1 MATGPEP
8 HPMDDKMTSPEQNS
22 AALSGEARLR
32 QRSRRI
38 RNIWIGAL
46 GFGLIAGAVFGLA
59 EGSGALHLSPLVFWL
74 IVAVLAAGV
83 VAVNV
88 WFIRGVDEVEVMDNL
103 WAGFAGLNAHIVIAA
118 GWTAAASRGFAPA
131 PDVLGVMVATLVITL
146 LAYGALK
153 VRRRLG

>member
-1 MATGPEP
+1 
-8 HPMDDKMTSPEQNS
+8 MTSPEQNS

-38 RNIWIGAL
+38 RNIWIKAL
-46 GFGLIAGAVFGLA
+46 GFSFILGLVYGVAG
-59 EGSGALHLSPLVFWL
+59 GSGTLHLSPPVFWL
-74 IVAVLAAGV
+74 MVVASVAGL

-88 WFIRGVDEVEVMDNL
+88 WFMRGVDEVEVMDNL

-131 PDVLGVMVATLVITL
+131 PDVLGVMVATLVVTL

>member
-8 HPMDDKMTSPEQNS
+8 LPKDDNMTSPEPNS
-22 AALSGEARLR
+22 TALSGEARLR

-46 GFGLIAGAVFGLA
+46 GFAFIAGAGFGLA
-59 EGSGALHLSPLVFWL
+59 EGSGTLQLSPLVFWL
-74 IVAVLAAGV
+74 FLAALAAGV

-88 WFIRGVDEVEVMDNL
+88 WFMRGVDEVEVMDNL
-103 WAGFAGLNAHIVIAA
+103 WAGFAGLNAHIVIGA
-118 GWTAAASRGFAPA
+118 GWIAAASRGFAPA
-131 PDVLGVMVATLVITL
+131 PNVPGVMAATLVVTL

-153 VRRRLG
+153 LRRRLG

>member
-1 MATGPEP
+1 
-8 HPMDDKMTSPEQNS
+8 MTSPEQNS

-46 GFGLIAGAVFGLA
+46 GFGFIVGAVFGLA
-59 EGSGALHLSPLVFWL
+59 EGSSALHLSPPVFWL
-74 IVAVLAAGV
+74 ILAALAAGV

-88 WFIRGVDEVEVMDNL
+88 WFMRGVDEVEVMDNL
-103 WAGFAGLNAHIVIAA
+103 WAGFAGLNAHIVIGA
-118 GWTAAASRGFAPA
+118 GWTAAASRGLAPA
-131 PDVLGVMVATLVITL
+131 PDVLGVMFATLVVTL

-153 VRRRLG
+153 LRRRLG